1 MARYFFFL
9 LSIALCVSAFNV
21 LMNKS
26 INAINRAEVKL
37 MMLMI
42 HDDDDDG

>member
-9 LSIALCVSAFNV
+9 LSIALCVSVFNV